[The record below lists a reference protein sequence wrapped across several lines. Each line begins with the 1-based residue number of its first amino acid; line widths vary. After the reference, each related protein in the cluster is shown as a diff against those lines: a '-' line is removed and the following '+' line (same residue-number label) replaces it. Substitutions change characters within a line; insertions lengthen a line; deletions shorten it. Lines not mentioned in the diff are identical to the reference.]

1 MGDTLSEYLHMVVA
15 TIIFASAV
23 AFLTSYMGLL
33 TVFNKAEIDDM
44 NTKTSV
50 TMNTELGYGDPVFYV
65 KGSSVFTDIISQNDS
80 ITITLDGA
88 VLDADYLKN
97 LRENNPVYIQDLKTK
112 ISMDDNYLIKHDYYS
127 TNEIKAVT
135 YTHS

>member
-1 MGDTLSEYLHMVVA
+1 MGDTLSEYLHMAVA

-23 AFLTSYMGLL
+23 AFLFGYMGLL
-33 TVFNKAEIDDM
+33 TIFNKTEIDDM
-44 NTKTSV
+44 NTKASV
-50 TMNTELGYGDPVFYV
+50 TMNAELGYSEPVLYV
-65 KGSSVFTDIISQNDS
+65 KGSSVFTNIISQNDG
-80 ITITLDGA
+80 ITITLNGV
-88 VLDADYLKN
+88 VLDEDYLKN

-112 ISMDDNYLIKHDYYS
+112 IIMDDNYLIKHDYYS

>member
-15 TIIFASAV
+15 TIILASAV
-23 AFLTSYMGLL
+23 VCLMSFMGLL

-50 TMNTELGYGDPVFYV
+50 TMDTELGYSDPILYV